1 MDKMIYLRPHQRT
14 RTSTFKEK
22 DSYFLCP
29 SNTVM
34 TGRYHYGDEN
44 GKTAYEYCTIAA
56 YDEGGVQVHGEVK
69 VENVQWS
76 SSFKE
81 SSGAGF
87 DAPGNRFIVGRQHEG
102 DEGGYT
108 KYATAIIKFNGNEVT
123 AINRIATGNVKE
135 SKANWVVADDNRFM
149 TGRHHAGDEN
159 GNTYYYFSEAR
170 CIFKPGDH
178 APSGT
183 MIIPGEKHASPS
195 MKESVSSFLCP
206 SNTVMTGRL
215 HCGDEN
221 GETIYEYAELK
232 AVDEKGNLVDGVIT
246 VEFAGWVDVYGE
258 NIGREYDAP
267 LGYVIIGRKH
277 TGDEEGNTSYAIG
290 KVYFNGYPTN
300 VINYKVS
307 ALQKESDGV
316 WFKCDKNYFITARHH
331 YGDENGTTYY
341 GMGMITCDEIALSK
355 EDVIV
360 HVKHNSLEYYL
371 PMSPNDYIRLCRL
384 RRHISGDTDYGYNK
398 NTRSFVKGNDK
409 SPEYY
414 DIPVDVIESLHP
426 VGKYELMNFRP
437 NDNGSCKTEEYFLEP
452 YDNLYGDKDPNGR
465 VCVMRFDEYG
475 NKIHYW
481 LFWGYDKA
489 GYVVDGSHQGDWECI
504 TIILEDYKDD
514 KGDKKKKIKS
524 VSLSHHDS
532 NTEYSREDLEITN
545 VSGKDELT
553 VFCADGSHALYNK
566 SGTYSRGKGYDY
578 ADGKGYDW
586 IITDKVEKLE
596 DAPWKHFAGAWG
608 EVGHF
613 SYTTGPLGPWQKSDG
628 QVFEVQKHNCPL
640 TRDLVSDNQVLLVHD
655 YRVDKISILVK
666 ESDGTEVC
674 AEKNMVLYNRKH
686 LGDEN
691 GTTQYIYS
699 HLMPITADWKI
710 IGNYEITIDDL
721 QWSEWHC
728 QSDSADFFISINAD
742 APHKESRVITGRQHK
757 GDENGKTRYQ
767 TGVVKCNGK
776 YAKVIPYPEA
786 DLIISE
792 SSGRLV
798 LPKAGLVI
806 IGITH
811 TGDENGLST
820 YHQGYIVA
828 EKDKPVV
835 FEAK

>member
-221 GETIYEYAELK
+221 G
-232 AVDEKGNLVDGVIT
+232 
-246 VEFAGWVDVYGE
+246 
-258 NIGREYDAP
+258 
-267 LGYVIIGRKH
+267 
-277 TGDEEGNTSYAIG
+277 
-290 KVYFNGYPTN
+290 
-300 VINYKVS
+300 
-307 ALQKESDGV
+307 
-316 WFKCDKNYFITARHH
+316 
-331 YGDENGTTYY
+331 
-341 GMGMITCDEIALSK
+341 
-355 EDVIV
+355 
-360 HVKHNSLEYYL
+360 
-371 PMSPNDYIRLCRL
+371 
-384 RRHISGDTDYGYNK
+384 
-398 NTRSFVKGNDK
+398 
-409 SPEYY
+409 
-414 DIPVDVIESLHP
+414 
-426 VGKYELMNFRP
+426 
-437 NDNGSCKTEEYFLEP
+437 
-452 YDNLYGDKDPNGR
+452 
-465 VCVMRFDEYG
+465 
-475 NKIHYW
+475 
-481 LFWGYDKA
+481 
-489 GYVVDGSHQGDWECI
+489 
-504 TIILEDYKDD
+504 
-514 KGDKKKKIKS
+514 
-524 VSLSHHDS
+524 
-532 NTEYSREDLEITN
+532 
-545 VSGKDELT
+545 
-553 VFCADGSHALYNK
+553 
-566 SGTYSRGKGYDY
+566 
-578 ADGKGYDW
+578 
-586 IITDKVEKLE
+586 
-596 DAPWKHFAGAWG
+596 
-608 EVGHF
+608 
-613 SYTTGPLGPWQKSDG
+613 
-628 QVFEVQKHNCPL
+628 
-640 TRDLVSDNQVLLVHD
+640 
-655 YRVDKISILVK
+655 
-666 ESDGTEVC
+666 
-674 AEKNMVLYNRKH
+674 
-686 LGDEN
+686 
-691 GTTQYIYS
+691 TTQYIYS